1 MVEPQSFVEGLRSEL
16 EGDSAAP
23 LYHRLIKGFHR
34 AMGEGTLGIDVALPS
49 ERDSETFLGVSW
61 ITVRRAVRGLV
72 EEGLLSQRQGAGTFV
87 LSRVEQPLT
96 ELTGYRE
103 DMTAWGMAP
112 DVHGEHNRPIV
123 QNFNLISAPITMIQS
138 FYLFAN
144 SLSLARGMN
153 PNAPE
158 HLRKVVE
165 TT

>member
-1 MVEPQSFVEGLRSEL
+1 MVEPQSLVEGLRSEL

-34 AMGEGTLGIDVALPS
+34 AVGEGTLGIDVTLPS
-49 ERDSETFLGVSW
+49 ERDLEASLGVSR
-61 ITVRRAVRGLV
+61 ITVRRAVRGLA

-87 LSRVEQPLT
+87 SSRVEQPLT

-112 DVHGEHNRPIV
+112 DVHGEHNLPVV
-123 QNFNLISAPITMIQS
+123 QNINLISAPITMVQF
-138 FYLFAN
+138 FYLFAKSR
-144 SLSLARGMN
+144 SLTRGMN
-153 PNAPE
+153 PDAPE
-158 HLRKVVE
+158 HLLKVAE

>member
-16 EGDSAAP
+16 EGDSAEP
-23 LYHRLIKGFHR
+23 LYNRLIKGFHR

-72 EEGLLSQRQGAGTFV
+72 EEGFLSQRQGVGTFV
-87 LSRVEQPLT
+87 SSRVEQPLT

-153 PNAPE
+153 PDAPE